1 MAAKKRYEISNPLE
15 FEHFLHVGL
24 ENLRDASMLAQTQQ
38 AAFAEVAAR
47 RHRKLPTVPQ
57 DQIAARKKKIKME
70 TEAKLSVPLSKH
82 ERDIYDDLL
91 LTLES
96 GDAERLDEILASSDF
111 DINRFRPSSSPWTEV
126 IRRDDDGHTIMDIA
140 VMLNQNDCALLIQ
153 DYGGT
158 ENAQCLYSLCPL
170 P

>member
-1 MAAKKRYEISNPLE
+1 MSQKKRFEISNPLE

-57 DQIAARKKKIKME
+57 DLVAARKKKIKME
-70 TEAKLSVPLSKH
+70 TEAKLAQPLNKH

-91 LTLES
+91 LTIES
-96 GDAERLDEILASSDF
+96 GDSERLEEVLASSDF
-111 DINRFRPSSSPWTEV
+111 DINRFS
-126 IRRDDDGHTIMDIA
+126 
-140 VMLNQNDCALLIQ
+140 
-153 DYGGT
+153 
-158 ENAQCLYSLCPL
+158 
-170 P
+170 